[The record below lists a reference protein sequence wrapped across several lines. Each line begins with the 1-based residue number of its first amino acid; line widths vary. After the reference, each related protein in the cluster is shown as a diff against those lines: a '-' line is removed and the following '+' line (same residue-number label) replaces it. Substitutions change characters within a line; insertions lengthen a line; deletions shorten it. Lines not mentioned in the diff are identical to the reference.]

1 MSHHAMT
8 NPFAILNLPERF
20 DLEPDQIERAYLM
33 ALRSA
38 HPDAGG
44 GDSAHESVHN
54 PGSEPQTDAA
64 TLNAARQILLDHE
77 QRASALLRC
86 QGGPSAGELKD
97 LPDGF
102 LMDIMTRRQEIEEA
116 IAHDGDG
123 ARSTW
128 ETWANQ
134 ERSAYIAQVNDL
146 FSQSAQDTEILPQ
159 IRVVLNAWRY
169 IERLIE
175 QLDPAYDPAKADF
188 SSE

>member
-1 MSHHAMT
+1 MAQHALT

-20 DLEPDQIERAYLM
+20 DLDPGQIERAYLS

-44 GDSAHESVHN
+44 GSVGQSVHN
-54 PGSEPQTDAA
+54 QGADQQRDAA

-77 QRASALLRC
+77 QRANALLAIV
-86 QGGPSAGELKD
+86 GGPSASENKD

-116 IAHDGDG
+116 IAQGGDG

-134 ERSAYIAQVNDL
+134 ERSASIAQVNEL
-146 FSQSAQDTEILPQ
+146 FSQSAQDKEVLPQ